1 MSCRSEGDAKLQEF
15 QRSVQSVCS
24 LDLDEPRKQELRD
37 HVRRAEDQWMS
48 IIQSTREVLGQAE
61 RRCSLNDQLRDFR
74 SLNDTT
80 RTWLEDKQQSLG
92 TLDSQTDPEK
102 AITDTQVSRRRP
114 RGRCSSSPGSSKR
127 LCELNPGWFVSSG
140 RPELQT

>member
-37 HVRRAEDQWMS
+37 QVRRAEEQWVS
-48 IIQSTREVLGQAE
+48 IIQSTRDALGQAE
-61 RRCSLNDQLRDFR
+61 RRCSLHDQLRDFR

-92 TLDSQTDPEK
+92 TLDSQRDPEK
-102 AITDTQVSRRRP
+102 AIADTQVSRRRP
-114 RGRCSSSPGSSKR
+114 HSRCSSSPGSSER
-127 LCELNPGWFVSSG
+127 LSS
-140 RPELQT
+140 PES

>member
-1 MSCRSEGDAKLQEF
+1 MSCRYEGDAKLQEF

-37 HVRRAEDQWMS
+37 HLRRAEDQWMS
-48 IIQSTREVLGQAE
+48 IIQSTRDALDQAE

-102 AITDTQVSRRRP
+102 AITDSQVSRRRHSH
-114 RGRCSSSPGSSKR
+114 CSSSPGSSER
-127 LCELNPGWFVSSG
+127 MFS
-140 RPELQT
+140 PES